1 LYSLY
6 RLSPRWIFLIVITNR
21 APAHTAVA
29 QATKY
34 MQYKISSGF
43 AALLLTLVAVGC
55 KDDVDARVKEVLAAK
70 AKEEAQQKL
79 MSDVTQLRA
88 EAEARAKKDAAE
100 KLETEANSKA
110 QAAVAAQKEK
120 SDKARTEAEL
130 KEKNAAALEAEAKK
144 KLAEAEANRNDLE
157 ARKIA
162 DKARADADFARR
174 IAIAGEEENLR
185 LRRELLLLEQRLA
198 SGGVPSSPIIPS
210 PPIINPALL
219 PVPGSP
225 LPPGSSLISR
235 GPAGTGGWV
244 RAAASGARMYIRGNS
259 IPADTVFQIKDA
271 PRLPV
276 AAGPVVFC
284 AVECQPSPFTF
295 IPPGTATVQIPLPRF
310 TRPGSRINVYRF
322 DPARNEYVPWT
333 PMKTAT
339 VLASGRVAQAEI
351 EHFTII
357 GLGDEGA
364 PPPNT
369 PDEPPPSAKP
379 AGTQPSDAP
388 PEPLDLDIPADAP
401 RDAAPLPLDP
411 KMPDE
416 APAPVAPVPA
426 EEAPPAPLDP
436 ENPDRPVRRP
446 LPSVAPQPQI
456 QE

>member
-1 LYSLY
+1 M
-6 RLSPRWIFLIVITNR
+6 ITNR

-55 KDDVDARVKEVLAAK
+55 KDDVDARVKEALAAK

-225 LPPGSSLISR
+225 LPPGSRLIPK

-244 RAAASGARMYIRGNS
+244 RAANSGAKLFIRGDS
-259 IPADTVFQIKDA
+259 IPGDTVFQIKDA
-271 PRLPV
+271 PKLPV
-276 AAGPVVFC
+276 AAGPVPFC
-284 AVECQPSPFTF
+284 AVECLPSPFNF
-295 IPPGTATVQIPLPRF
+295 IAPGTARVVIPLPQF
-310 TRPGSRINVYRF
+310 TTPGSLIKVYRF
-322 DPARNEYVPWT
+322 DSDRNEYVAWN
-333 PMKTAT
+333 PMKFA
-339 VLASGRVAQAEI
+339 RVKSTPPDRGLVAEAEI

-357 GLGDEGA
+357 GLCYEGT
-364 PPPNT
+364 PPPNS
-369 PDEPPPSAKP
+369 PGEPAPAPSGKP
-379 AGTQPSDAP
+379 AGTLPSEAP
-388 PEPLDLDIPADAP
+388 PAPLNLDTPADAP

-416 APAPVAPVPA
+416 APAPLTPVPA
-426 EEAPPAPLDP
+426 EEPPPAPLDP
-436 ENPDRPVRRP
+436 ENPDRPTRRP
-446 LPSVAPQPQI
+446 LPAVAPQPQI